1 VPPTVAAF
9 SWLESI
15 TVALNLLMLGVLLL
29 TLLRSRRHAVAGLL
43 LVLFIIALT
52 KFMAAA
58 VLLKSWALL
67 LWLNGEAMFGIFSG
81 VLMMA
86 LIGWVA
92 RPFLMR
98 LGAVVAVLYLVL
110 AHGVLDSGSP
120 SAAMRLYQW
129 HYGHLLNYNGLSQT
143 VMLVFP
149 LLLLGYLWR
158 GAMRRA

>member
-1 VPPTVAAF
+1 
-9 SWLESI
+9 
-15 TVALNLLMLGVLLL
+15 
-29 TLLRSRRHAVAGLL
+29 
-43 LVLFIIALT
+43 
-52 KFMAAA
+52 
-58 VLLKSWALL
+58 

-92 RPFLMR
+92 RSFLIR

-143 VMLVFP
+143 GMLVFP
-149 LLLLGYLWR
+149 LLLLGYLLR
-158 GAMRRA
+158 GAMRRE